1 MPLGSRG
8 REYLVVVVCLAVLL
22 LVVKFQREVY
32 SEGVSTFSKQYSHS
46 GKALPAAITNVT
58 LGVRNSF
65 HLPIRISNQ
74 VLTI

>member
-22 LVVKFQREVY
+22 LVVKSQRQVH
-32 SEGVSTFSKQYSHS
+32 SEGVSTFSKQHSHS
-46 GKALPAAITNVT
+46 GKALPVAITNVT

-65 HLPIRISNQ
+65 HLPIRN
-74 VLTI
+74 LE